1 MSTDP
6 TASDAPG
13 RFRESAGATAP
24 PQATEE
30 KYRDYLKRVTAD
42 LRQTKQ
48 RLRTEREQAAEPLTI
63 VGMGC
68 RFPGGVQS
76 PQDLWELVAAE
87 VDAIGP
93 LPADRGWPLDT
104 LYDPDPDRPGKSY
117 VMESGILHDAA
128 GFDAEF
134 FGISPREARA
144 MDPQHRLLLETSWEA
159 LEHAGIPPTSL
170 RGSTTGVYVGLS
182 PFGYGPQSAE
192 VPADA
197 EGHVVTGGAPAVASG
212 RISYLF
218 GLEGPAMTVDTAC
231 SAGLVALHLAGE
243 ALRRDECDLALVAG
257 AAVIAT
263 PMVFTEFSKQR
274 ALARD
279 GRCKAFSA
287 DADGTSWSEGCGV
300 LVVERLSAA
309 RRNGHQVLA
318 VVRGSAL
325 NQDGAS
331 NGLTAPNGPSQQRVI
346 EAALTAA
353 RVAADQVDMVEAHG
367 TGTPL
372 GDPIEAQALLATYGQ
387 GRGAD
392 RPLRLGSLKSNIG
405 HTQAAAGIAGVIKTV
420 LALRNGV
427 MPKTLHVSRPT
438 TQVDWSAGQVELLH
452 EALAWPEVDRPR
464 RAAVS
469 AFGVSGTNA
478 HVILEYDARPAE
490 PETETETGAGTGTE
504 ATSTAP
510 TASPGPVPVVLSAR
524 SSAGLAAQAARLR
537 RHLLATPDAEP
548 ADVAWSLA
556 TTRAHLHHRA
566 AVVAADRTAL
576 LADLQSLADGGDL
589 PRSVVTGTV
598 TASRKVALMFPG
610 QGSQWPGM
618 ARELLASSPVFAESL
633 HECARVID
641 EMVDW
646 SLIGVVTGADEQRL
660 DEVDVLQPALFAVM
674 VSLAKL
680 WRSYG
685 IDIHG
690 VVGHSQGEIAAAYI
704 SGALSLA
711 DAARIVVTRSRLLT
725 KVAGRG
731 GALAVGLSAPTAT
744 DRITPWNGKLSIAA
758 VNGADSVVVSGEAG
772 ALRDFQEG
780 CQADRVWSRR
790 VDVAGIAAHSAEI
803 ESVRD
808 ELVAALQGIAPREA
822 AVPFYSTVTGT
833 RITGRELDPEY
844 WYRNLRETVRFLDIT
859 EAMVADGFGFFV
871 EASPHP
877 QLTVGT
883 NQTLKAAESDG
894 TVLGSLRRDSG
905 GPEQMLLSLGE
916 GYVHGLPVD
925 WTRVLE
931 PGERVPLP
939 TYAFQHEHYWLTAA
953 DTVGAGTKT
962 DARFWDAVERE
973 DLAQLTEELGTDAG
987 MAEVLPALAR
997 WRREGRRR
1005 SRLDSL
1011 RYRITWR
1018 AVTEP
1023 PSAAKVPGRWLLV
1036 GDDDRAKEVE
1046 RLFEAAEVL
1055 SSAGADRAELVERLG
1070 GADPFDA
1077 VAYVGRDAERL
1088 LVLVQALGDVDVTAP
1103 LWCLTTGAVS
1113 TGPSDPPADPRGA
1126 ALWGL
1131 GRVVALERPDRWGGL
1146 VDLPDSLDDRSAG
1159 LLAGVLATAGD
1170 EDQLAVRS
1178 NGVWARRLAHAATA
1192 PSPGEWKPSG
1202 TVLITGGT
1210 GAIGGAVARWLAE
1223 QGGCSLVLVSRRGPD
1238 APGATELAAELAA
1251 TGTPVRIIAADVAD
1265 HTAME
1270 RVLSGVTEEFG
1281 PLRSVFHAAGVPQ
1294 STPLEDMTADEF
1306 HEVVSA
1312 KIDGARVLDELLGDT
1327 ELDAFVVFSSISAL
1341 WGSSRSG
1348 AYAAGNAYLDA
1359 LVEQRRARAAAGTSV
1374 AWGFW
1379 GDGGMVDGETAPL
1392 LRRIGLVPLSPQDGL
1407 ASLHLALANDD
1418 VAVAVAEVDWEPFA
1432 ATYTAARPRPL
1443 IEDLEEVQQAA
1454 ERGEAGPREESV
1466 PADVFRREMLALGPA
1481 ERLTAMTRLVR
1492 TEAAAQL
1499 GWSDPERIEPHR
1511 AFRDLGLDSLASV
1524 GLRKRLDGKTGL
1536 RTPVTLAFDHPT
1548 PAEAAAFLLELLLPE
1563 GADRDPATN
1572 VENELDRLEAA
1583 LAGSEAGSV
1592 GRARITM
1599 RLSSILARWKENGSS
1614 SALPAA
1620 DEAAADAGLADA
1632 SDGELLDALGREF
1645 GIS

>member
-13 RFRESAGATAP
+13 PSRASAGSPAS
-24 PQATEE
+24 PQQTEE

-48 RLRTEREQAAEPLTI
+48 RLRTEREQAAEPLAI

-68 RFPGGVQS
+68 RFPGGVRS
-76 PQDLWELVAAE
+76 PEDLWELVAAE

-159 LEHAGIPPTSL
+159 LEQAGIPPTSL

-231 SAGLVALHLAGE
+231 SAGLVALHLACE
-243 ALRRDECDLALVAG
+243 SLRRDECDLALVGG

-309 RRNGHQVLA
+309 RRNGHRVLA

-387 GRGAD
+387 DRGAD

-427 MPKTLHVSRPT
+427 MPKTLHVDRPT
-438 TQVDWSAGQVELLH
+438 TQVDWSAGRVELLR

-478 HVILEYDARPAE
+478 HVILEHDARPAA
-490 PETETETGAGTGTE
+490 PDTE
-504 ATSTAP
+504 AEADTAAEAGSA
-510 TASPGPVPVVLSAR
+510 TSPGPHPVVLSAR
-524 SSAGLAAQAARLR
+524 TSAGLAAQADRLH
-537 RHLLATPDAEP
+537 RHLLAAPDAKP

-566 AVVAADRTAL
+566 AVVAPDRTAL
-576 LADLQSLADGGDL
+576 LADLRCLADGLDL
-589 PRSVVTGTV
+589 PRNVVTGTV

-633 HECARVID
+633 HECAKVID

-646 SLIGVVTGADEQRL
+646 SLINVVTGTDEQRL

-685 IDIHG
+685 VDVHG

-711 DAARIVVTRSRLLT
+711 DAARIVVTRSRLLI

-731 GALAVGLSAPTAT
+731 GALAVGLSAQAAT
-744 DRITPWNGKLSIAA
+744 DRIAPWHGKLSIAA

-772 ALRDFQEG
+772 ALHDFQEG
-780 CQADRVWSRR
+780 CNADGVWSRR

-822 AVPFYSTVTGT
+822 DVPFYSTVTGT
-833 RITGRELDPEY
+833 RLTGRELDPEY
-844 WYRNLRETVRFLDIT
+844 WYRNLREPVRFLDIT
-859 EAMVADGFGFFV
+859 EAMLADGFGFFV

-883 NQTLKAAESDG
+883 NQTLRAADSDG
-894 TVLGSLRRDSG
+894 TVLGSLRRDQG
-905 GPEQMLLSLGE
+905 GPEQMLLSVAE

-925 WTRVLE
+925 WTRVLA

-939 TYAFQHEHYWLTAA
+939 TYAFQHEHYWLTAT
-953 DTVGAGTKT
+953 DTAAAVTET

-973 DLAQLTEELGTDAG
+973 DLAQLTDDIGTDAG
-987 MAEVLPALAR
+987 LAEALPALAR

-1023 PSAAKVPGRWLLV
+1023 PSAAQVPGRWLLV
-1036 GDDDRAKEVE
+1036 GDDDRTKEVA
-1046 RLFEAAEVL
+1046 RLFETAEVL
-1055 SSAGADRAELVERLG
+1055 SPAGADRAALVERLG
-1070 GADPFDA
+1070 GAGSFDA
-1077 VAYVGRDAERL
+1077 VACVGRDAERL
-1088 LVLVQALGDVDVTAP
+1088 LALVQALGDTDATAP

-1113 TGPSDPPADPRGA
+1113 AGPSAPPADPHGA

-1146 VDLPDSLDDRSAG
+1146 VDLPDSLDDRSAA
-1159 LLAGVLATAGD
+1159 LLAGVLARAGD

-1178 NGVWARRLAHAATA
+1178 NGVWARRLAHAATV
-1192 PSPGEWKPSG
+1192 SDPGEWKASG
-1202 TVLITGGT
+1202 TVLVTGGT

-1223 QGGCSLVLVSRRGPD
+1223 QGGCSLVLLSRRGPD
-1238 APGATELAAELAA
+1238 APGAAELAAELAD

-1265 HTAME
+1265 RAAME
-1270 RVLSGVTEEFG
+1270 RVLADVTAEFG

-1294 STPLEDMTADEF
+1294 STPLEDMTAGEF
-1306 HEVVSA
+1306 QQVVSA
-1312 KIDGARVLDELLGDT
+1312 KVDGARVLDEILGDT
-1327 ELDAFVVFSSISAL
+1327 ELDAFVVFSSIAAV

-1348 AYAAGNAYLDA
+1348 AYAAGNASLDA
-1359 LVEQRRARAAAGTSV
+1359 LVEQRRARGAAGTSV

-1379 GDGGMVDGETAPL
+1379 GDGGMVDAETAPL
-1392 LRRIGLVPLSPQDGL
+1392 LRRIGLVPVSPQDGI

-1418 VAVAVAEVDWEPFA
+1418 AAVTVAEVDWEPFA

-1443 IEDLEEVQQAA
+1443 IEDLAEVRQAA
-1454 ERGEAGPREESV
+1454 LRGESGPQVESV
-1466 PADVFRREMLALGPA
+1466 PAEVFRREMRALGPA
-1481 ERLTAMTRLVR
+1481 ERLTAMTDLVR

-1499 GWSDPERIEPHR
+1499 GWSDAERIEPHR

-1548 PAEAAAFLLELLLPE
+1548 PAEAAAFLLTLLLPE
-1563 GADRDPATN
+1563 GADDDPA
-1572 VENELDRLEAA
+1572 VSAECELDRLEAA
-1583 LAGSEAGSV
+1583 LAGWEAGSV

-1599 RLSSILARWKENGSS
+1599 RLSSILARWKETGP
-1614 SALPAA
+1614 SAAGPSAEA
-1620 DEAAADAGLADA
+1620 DAADADLADA
-1632 SDGELLDALGREF
+1632 SDDDMLDALGREF

>member
-1 MSTDP
+1 MSTAQP
-6 TASDAPG
+6 
-13 RFRESAGATAP
+13 
-24 PQATEE
+24 TEE

-48 RLRTEREQAAEPLTI
+48 RLRAERDQAAEPIAI

-68 RFPGGVQS
+68 RFPGGVRS

-144 MDPQHRLLLETSWEA
+144 MDPQHRLLLEVAWEA
-159 LEHAGIPPTSL
+159 LEHAGIPPTSV
-170 RGSTTGVYVGLS
+170 RGSATGVYVGLS

-231 SAGLVALHLAGE
+231 SAGLVALHLACE
-243 ALRRDECDLALVAG
+243 SLRRDQCDLALVAG

-353 RVAADQVDMVEAHG
+353 RVAADQVDLVEAHG

-387 GRGAD
+387 GRAAD

-420 LALRNGV
+420 MAMRNGI
-427 MPKTLHVSRPT
+427 MPKTLHVQRPT
-438 TQVDWSAGQVELLH
+438 TQVDWSAGRVELLR
-452 EALAWPEVDRPR
+452 EALPWPDVDRPR

-478 HVILEYDARPAE
+478 HVILEHDARAAE
-490 PETETETGAGTGTE
+490 PDTE
-504 ATSTAP
+504 AGP
-510 TASPGPVPVVLSAR
+510 RGPVPVVLSAK
-524 SSAGLAAQAARLR
+524 SPAGLAAQADRLH

-566 AVVAADRTAL
+566 AVVASDRTAL
-576 LADLQSLADGGDL
+576 LADLRRLADGADL
-589 PRSVVTGTV
+589 PRTVVAGR
-598 TASRKVALMFPG
+598 AAAGRKVALMFPG

-618 ARELLASSPVFAESL
+618 ARELLASAPVFAESL

-641 EMVDW
+641 ELTDW
-646 SLIGVVTGADEQRL
+646 SLLDVMTGTDDQRF
-660 DEVDVLQPALFAVM
+660 DEVDVLQPVLFAVM

-685 IDIHG
+685 VDVHG

-731 GALAVGLSAPTAT
+731 GALAVGLSEQAAM
-744 DRITPWNGKLSIAA
+744 DRMTPEGTLSIAA
-758 VNGADSVVVSGEAG
+758 VNGADSVVVSGEAV
-772 ALRDFQEG
+772 ALRAFQDG
-780 CQADRVWSRR
+780 CEADRVWCRR

-808 ELVAALQGIAPREA
+808 ELLAALQGIEPREA

-833 RITGRELDPEY
+833 RLTGRELAPEY
-844 WYRNLRETVRFLDIT
+844 WYRNLRETVRFLDVT
-859 EAMVADGFGFFV
+859 ELLVADGFGFFI
-871 EASPHP
+871 ETSPHP

-883 NQTLKAAESDG
+883 NQTLKAFGSDG

-905 GPEQMLLSLGE
+905 GPEQMLLSLAE
-916 GYVHGLPVD
+916 GYVNGLPVD
-925 WTRVLE
+925 WTRVLS
-931 PGERVPLP
+931 GRRIPLP
-939 TYAFQHEHYWLTAA
+939 TYAFQHEHYWLT
-953 DTVGAGTKT
+953 DTAGAVTET

-973 DLAQLTEELGTDAG
+973 DLGLLAQELGTDAG
-987 MAEVLPALAR
+987 IAEALPALAR
-997 WRREGRRR
+997 WRREKRHR

-1011 RYRITWR
+1011 RYRIDWR
-1018 AVTEP
+1018 AVTDS

-1036 GDDDRAKEVE
+1036 GDDGRAKEVA
-1046 RLFEAAEVL
+1046 RLFETAEVL
-1055 SSAGADRAELVERLG
+1055 SAVDADRAELAERLG
-1070 GADPFDA
+1070 GAFDT
-1077 VAYVGRDAERL
+1077 VAYVGQDAEQL
-1088 LVLVQALGDVDVTAP
+1088 LVLVQALGDRDITVP

-1113 TGPSDPPADPRGA
+1113 TGPSDPPADPHGA

-1131 GRVVALERPDRWGGL
+1131 GRVVSLERPDRWGGL
-1146 VDLPDSLDDRSAG
+1146 VDLPDALDDRSAG

-1178 NGVWARRLAHAATA
+1178 NGVWARRLAHAPAT
-1192 PSPGEWKPSG
+1192 SPGEWKPSG

-1223 QGGCSLVLVSRRGPD
+1223 QGGCSLALISRRGSD
-1238 APGATELAAELAA
+1238 APGAAELAA
-1251 TGTPVRIIAADVAD
+1251 DLTGTPYRIIAADVAD
-1265 HTAME
+1265 HAAMAQVLKDVTAE
-1270 RVLSGVTEEFG
+1270 LG
-1281 PLRSVFHAAGVPQ
+1281 PVRSVFHAAGVPQ
-1294 STPLEDMTADEF
+1294 STPLEDMTSDEF
-1306 HEVVSA
+1306 RAVVSA
-1312 KIDGARVLDELLGDT
+1312 KIDGARVLDELLD
-1327 ELDAFVVFSSISAL
+1327 ELDAFVVFSSIAAV

-1359 LVEQRRARAAAGTSV
+1359 LVEQRRARDAAGTSV

-1379 GDGGMVDGETAPL
+1379 GDGGMVDAETAPL
-1392 LRRIGLVPLSPQDGL
+1392 LRRIGLVPLSPQDGI
-1407 ASLHLALANDD
+1407 AALHLALANDD

-1443 IEDLEEVQQAA
+1443 IEGLEEVRQV
-1454 ERGEAGPREESV
+1454 GESAPPAESV
-1466 PADVFRREMLALGPA
+1466 PAEVFRRQMLALESA
-1481 ERLTAMTRLVR
+1481 QRLTVMTDLVR
-1492 TEAAAQL
+1492 AEAAAQL
-1499 GWSDPERIEPHR
+1499 GWDDPEHIQPHR
-1511 AFRDLGLDSLASV
+1511 AFKDLGLDSLASV

-1536 RTPVTLAFDHPT
+1536 TTPVTLAFDHPT
-1548 PAEAAAFLLELLLPE
+1548 PAEAAAFLLELLLPD
-1563 GADRDPATN
+1563 GDRSVS
-1572 VENELDRLEAA
+1572 VEDELDRLETA
-1583 LAGSEAGSV
+1583 LAGSAAASV
-1592 GRARITM
+1592 VRARITM
-1599 RLSSILARWKENGSS
+1599 RLSSILARWKENGPSE
-1614 SALPAA
+1614 A
-1620 DEAAADAGLADA
+1620 DEETADEGLADA
-1632 SDGELLDALGREF
+1632 SDDELLDALGREF

>member
-13 RFRESAGATAP
+13 PSRESAGSPAAP
-24 PQATEE
+24 QPTEE

-48 RLRTEREQAAEPLTI
+48 RLRTERERAAEPLAI

-68 RFPGGVQS
+68 RFPGGVRS
-76 PQDLWELVAAE
+76 PEELWELVAAE

-93 LPADRGWPLDT
+93 LPADRGWPLET

-159 LEHAGIPPTSL
+159 LEQAGIPPTSL

-231 SAGLVALHLAGE
+231 SAGLVALHLACE
-243 ALRRDECDLALVAG
+243 SLRRDECDLALVGG

-309 RRNGHQVLA
+309 RRNGHRVLA

-346 EAALTAA
+346 EAALAAA

-427 MPKTLHVSRPT
+427 MPKTLHVDRPT
-438 TQVDWSAGQVELLH
+438 TQVDWSAGRVELLR

-478 HVILEYDARPAE
+478 HVILEHDARPAA
-490 PETETETGAGTGTE
+490 PGAETAEADAGS
-504 ATSTAP
+504 AAP
-510 TASPGPVPVVLSAR
+510 PASPGPHPVVLSAR
-524 SSAGLAAQAARLR
+524 TSAGLAAQADRLH
-537 RHLLATPDAEP
+537 RHLLAAPDTQP
-548 ADVAWSLA
+548 ADIAWSLA

-566 AVVAADRTAL
+566 AVVAPDRTAL
-576 LADLQSLADGGDL
+576 LADLRCLADGLDL

-618 ARELLASSPVFAESL
+618 ARELLASCPVFAESL

-641 EMVDW
+641 DMVDW
-646 SLIGVVTGADEQRL
+646 SLIGVVTGADAQRL

-685 IDIHG
+685 VEVHG
-690 VVGHSQGEIAAAYI
+690 VVGHSQGEIAAAYL

-711 DAARIVVTRSRLLT
+711 DAARIVVTRSRLLL

-731 GALAVGLSAPTAT
+731 GALAVGLSAEAAT
-744 DRITPWNGKLSIAA
+744 DRIAPWHGKLSIAA

-772 ALRDFQEG
+772 ALHEFQEG
-780 CQADRVWSRR
+780 CRTDGVWSRR

-808 ELVAALQGIAPREA
+808 ELLAALRGIAPREA
-822 AVPFYSTVTGT
+822 DVPFYSTVTGT
-833 RITGRELDPEY
+833 RLTGRELDPEY
-844 WYRNLRETVRFLDIT
+844 WYRNLREPVRFLDIT
-859 EAMVADGFGFFV
+859 EAMLADGFGYFV

-883 NQTLKAAESDG
+883 HQTLKAADSDG
-894 TVLGSLRRDSG
+894 TVLGSLRRDAG
-905 GPEQMLLSLGE
+905 GPEQMLLSVAE

-931 PGERVPLP
+931 PGARVPLP
-939 TYAFQHEHYWLTAA
+939 TYAFQHEHYWLTAT
-953 DTVGAGTKT
+953 DTVAAVTET
-962 DARFWDAVERE
+962 DTRFWDAVERE
-973 DLAQLTEELGTDAG
+973 DLAQLSDDLGTDAG
-987 MAEVLPALAR
+987 LAEVVPALAR
-997 WRREGRRR
+997 WRREGHRR

-1023 PSAAKVPGRWLLV
+1023 PSAAGVPGRWLLV
-1036 GDDDRAKEVE
+1036 GDDDRTKEVA
-1046 RLFEAAEVL
+1046 RLFETAEVL
-1055 SSAGADRAELVERLG
+1055 SPAGADRAALAELLR
-1070 GADPFDA
+1070 GAGPFDA
-1077 VAYVGRDAERL
+1077 VACVEQDAERL
-1088 LVLVQALGDVDVTAP
+1088 LVLVQALGDTDAAAP
-1103 LWCLTTGAVS
+1103 LWCLTRGAVS
-1113 TGPSDPPADPRGA
+1113 AGPSQPPADPRGA

-1131 GRVVALERPDRWGGL
+1131 GRVIALERPDRWGGL
-1146 VDLPDSLDDRSAG
+1146 VDLPDALDDRSAG
-1159 LLAGVLATAGD
+1159 LLAGVLTSAGD

-1178 NGVWARRLAHAATA
+1178 NGVWARRLAHAATTG
-1192 PSPGEWKPSG
+1192 SPGEWKPSG

-1210 GAIGGAVARWLAE
+1210 GAIGGAVARWVAE
-1223 QGGCSLVLVSRRGPD
+1223 QGGCSLVLLSRRGPD
-1238 APGATELAAELAA
+1238 APGAAELAAELAD

-1270 RVLSGVTEEFG
+1270 RVLGDVTEEFG

-1294 STPLEDMTADEF
+1294 STPLEDMTAEEF
-1306 HEVVSA
+1306 RQVVSA
-1312 KIDGARVLDELLGDT
+1312 KVDGARVLDELLGDT
-1327 ELDAFVVFSSISAL
+1327 ALDAFVVFSSIAAV

-1348 AYAAGNAYLDA
+1348 AYAAGNASLDA
-1359 LVEQRRARAAAGTSV
+1359 LVEQRRARAAAGTSI

-1379 GDGGMVDGETAPL
+1379 GDGGMVDAETAPL
-1392 LRRIGLVPLSPQDGL
+1392 LRRIGLVPVSPQDGI
-1407 ASLHLALANDD
+1407 ASLHLALAHDD
-1418 VAVAVAEVDWEPFA
+1418 VAVTVAEVDWEPFA

-1443 IEDLEEVQQAA
+1443 IEDLAEVRRAA
-1454 ERGEAGPREESV
+1454 PGGAAGPQAESV
-1466 PADVFRREMLALGPA
+1466 PAEVFRREMLARGPA
-1481 ERLTAMTRLVR
+1481 ERLTAMTDLVR

-1499 GWSDPERIEPHR
+1499 GWSDAERIEPHR

-1548 PAEAAAFLLELLLPE
+1548 PAEAAAFLLALLLPE
-1563 GADRDPATN
+1563 GADGDPA
-1572 VENELDRLEAA
+1572 VHAESELDRLEAA
-1583 LAGSEAGSV
+1583 LAGWEAGSV

-1599 RLSSILARWKENGSS
+1599 RLSSILARWKETGPS
-1614 SALPAA
+1614 A
-1620 DEAAADAGLADA
+1620 DEDAADADLADA
-1632 SDGELLDALGREF
+1632 SDDDMLDALGREF